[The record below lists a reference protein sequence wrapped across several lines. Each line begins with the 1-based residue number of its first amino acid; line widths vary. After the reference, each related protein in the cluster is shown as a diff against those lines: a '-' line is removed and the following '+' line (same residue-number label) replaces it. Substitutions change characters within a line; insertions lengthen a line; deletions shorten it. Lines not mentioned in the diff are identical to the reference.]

1 VSETL
6 TTSHLDAL
14 RTIYRALTGT
24 SVNWVVTGSLGFA
37 LQGLP
42 VRAHDIDLQ
51 TDELGAYEIERV
63 FAASVV
69 RPVAFSEVAR
79 IRSHFGAL
87 RIGEVDVE
95 IMGDIQ
101 YRRDDGTWD
110 SPADLRRHQRL
121 VELTGM
127 HVPVLSL
134 EYEYEAYLKM
144 GRTERVEMIKDWM
157 QRRTGS

>member
-51 TDELGAYEIERV
+51 TDELGAY
-63 FAASVV
+63 
-69 RPVAFSEVAR
+69 
-79 IRSHFGAL
+79 
-87 RIGEVDVE
+87 EVDVE

-157 QRRTGS
+157 QRRTDS